1 MTEEWKTPAMV
12 KAEQA
17 MAEAEE
23 QVDAAIAEADRVQ
36 AELAAKD
43 EQPPVDLDEDLEES
57 QLRLD

>member
-12 KAEQA
+12 EAEQT
-17 MAEAEE
+17 MAEE